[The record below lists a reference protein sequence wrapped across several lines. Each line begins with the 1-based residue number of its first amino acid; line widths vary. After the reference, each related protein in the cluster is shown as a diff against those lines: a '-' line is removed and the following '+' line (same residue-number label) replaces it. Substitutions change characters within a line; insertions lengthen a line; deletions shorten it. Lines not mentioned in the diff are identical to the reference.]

1 MPKVQIIIS
10 SKFMNIA
17 EIFFTRKAQHIQCA
31 EGLTVGPEMAALG
44 QEANRNV
51 WNTQA
56 QPFVGWGISDISPI

>member
-1 MPKVQIIIS
+1 
-10 SKFMNIA
+10 MNIA

-56 QPFVGWGISDISPI
+56 QPFVG